1 MLTRLSLLLLFLLSG
16 IVAHTQRDTTYLR
29 QLYDRCLDFDET
41 KKDSLLIA
49 ANLIESESVKL
60 KFKSGK
66 VLAFRL
72 FGIHQE
78 MYNNLEKAIEFYY
91 KCLDEARSLQ
101 IINYEISAYSDL
113 AIAYMQ
119 LEKPDA
125 AKGYFVLCA
134 QKSLQSGEL
143 LSILNSYTNLGGIY
157 NTLHKYDSAKYY
169 LQEAIRL
176 GGPLGESVYD
186 MSTTYNNLGNTYFR
200 EGDYKKALENF
211 VLNYKK
217 HSNGSG
223 DNESFWVDHLN
234 LSDTYLQLGQMK
246 LARLHGDSSLYIA
259 ELLGS
264 ISKKADSYALKS
276 RIEAQDRNYKLAYEY
291 SLKWHELDSAIINKE
306 TQLKIAELQERFNVK
321 EKEAQNSF
329 LMARVERQMFQNRA
343 ISVLSILLG
352 LVVVLVAI
360 AFITKRNANRRL
372 EMNNILM
379 QEQNEKLIEL
389 NREKNSLISIVSHD
403 LNTPFA
409 TIQLWVQ
416 LMQTDAGNL
425 TEEQQKSLLRI
436 QQAGEAG
443 QALITRILDVE
454 KHEKISVASIELT
467 KFDMIMCMESLKA
480 NFEPMAAKKDITIT
494 LIHPRDAVYIMSD
507 RQLVNRIFENLV
519 SNAIKYSPKGRQVTI
534 LLKNFEELVQVEVLD
549 VGVGI
554 ASDELP
560 FIFDKYSKVSSVPT
574 DGESSTGLGLSIV
587 KRIVEELNG
596 SIACSSELGKGT
608 RFNVILKK

>member
-1 MLTRLSLLLLFLLSG
+1 
-16 IVAHTQRDTTYLR
+16 
-29 QLYDRCLDFDET
+29 
-41 KKDSLLIA
+41 
-49 ANLIESESVKL
+49 
-60 KFKSGK
+60 
-66 VLAFRL
+66 
-72 FGIHQE
+72 
-78 MYNNLEKAIEFYY
+78 
-91 KCLDEARSLQ
+91 
-101 IINYEISAYSDL
+101 
-113 AIAYMQ
+113 
-119 LEKPDA
+119 
-125 AKGYFVLCA
+125 
-134 QKSLQSGEL
+134 
-143 LSILNSYTNLGGIY
+143 
-157 NTLHKYDSAKYY
+157 
-169 LQEAIRL
+169 
-176 GGPLGESVYD
+176 
-186 MSTTYNNLGNTYFR
+186 
-200 EGDYKKALENF
+200 
-211 VLNYKK
+211 
-217 HSNGSG
+217 
-223 DNESFWVDHLN
+223 
-234 LSDTYLQLGQMK
+234 
-246 LARLHGDSSLYIA
+246 
-259 ELLGS
+259 
-264 ISKKADSYALKS
+264 
-276 RIEAQDRNYKLAYEY
+276 
-291 SLKWHELDSAIINKE
+291 
-306 TQLKIAELQERFNVK
+306 
-321 EKEAQNSF
+321 
-329 LMARVERQMFQNRA
+329 MFQNRA

-549 VGVGI
+549 EGVGI